1 MKYYIYL
8 LAFIFL
14 AISTQA
20 QENTIDSQKINRLK
34 EVAIAARL
42 KTTQM
47 SKLNLT
53 EMDLPQAQFILS
65 SKQLAQQQILSLSDV
80 LKNANGM
87 YIMGTTGGYQEEIAA
102 RGAAL
107 ASSNTFKNGIR
118 YFNGMKIAM
127 SGLERVEIV
136 KGNAA
141 IEYGNVAPGGVL
153 NLITKKPKFEQGGAV
168 SLSYA
173 SFQNVATAFDAY
185 GSLNKSK
192 KIAFRLNASFSNG
205 ASFRN
210 DVYST
215 TLYVNPS
222 VQINISPK
230 STLLLEAD
238 YTNNN
243 TVPDFGAGIV
253 NYKLVN
259 LPRERFTGVSWGNYA
274 AKQSLNSATF
284 STTILNHWKLNAILA
299 YRTYAT
305 DLFTNTR
312 PNGSTSGGGTLV
324 DAQGNWIR
332 GIQKTTIND
341 QYTLQQIDFTRT
353 IKKDKLKHEILIG
366 ADAEQF
372 TTTTLVYANYNNY
385 DTINIFNAY
394 NASLEPAAPVLNKS
408 TNTTMAVQRAGIYM
422 QDLISCAAK
431 FKLLLGARWNTITTN
446 TNVLTYVTQTNALSN
461 TVDKPFSPKIGLVY
475 QLNAAHMLFASYS
488 NSFSQNTGVDING
501 KALQASII
509 DQYELGLKNKIMDGK
524 IQFNLTGYSI
534 HNNNLAQTSLANG
547 NTNSNIKELAGATR
561 SAGIEVDMTYNPQ
574 KQIAIM
580 MGYSF
585 NETIYTAS
593 NIYIVGSALRYNP
606 NHTANASLHYEFSKG
621 RFKNLALGAIAQ
633 YLGLRFVG
641 RSTRL
646 TVANDY
652 YKLIPI
658 KEFIVVDLVA
668 SYKWKQWKCNAKLSN
683 IFNQL
688 NYHVHDDNSVN
699 PIAPRNASLQF
710 VYNF

>member
-1 MKYYIYL
+1 MKFYIYL

-14 AISTQA
+14 SFIARA
-20 QENTIDSQKINRLK
+20 QDNTIDSQKVNRLK
-34 EVAIAARL
+34 EVAIAASL
-42 KTTQM
+42 KTTQL

-65 SKQLAQQQILSLSDV
+65 SKQLAQQQIISLSDV
-80 LKNANGM
+80 LKNTNGI

-118 YFNGMKIAM
+118 YFNGMKLVL

-141 IEYGNVAPGGVL
+141 IEYGNVAPGGVI
-153 NLITKKPKFEQGGAV
+153 NLITKKPKVEQGGGV

-173 SFQNVATAFDAY
+173 SFQNFSSAFDVY
-185 GSLNKSK
+185 GAIDKSK
-192 KIAFRLNASFSNG
+192 RIAFRLNASYSKG

-210 DVYST
+210 DVHAASFN
-215 TLYVNPS
+215 VNPS
-222 VQINISPK
+222 LQLHVSPK

-238 YTNNN
+238 YTTNN
-243 TVPDFGAGIV
+243 TVPDFGAGII
-253 NYKLVN
+253 NYKLVD

-274 AKQSLNSATF
+274 AKQSLISAKYTTSIF
-284 STTILNHWKLNAILA
+284 SHWKLNAVLA

-324 DAQGNWIR
+324 DAQGNWRR
-332 GIQKTTIND
+332 GIQKTTVD
-341 QYTLQQIDFTRT
+341 DFYTLQQIDLTRT
-353 IKKDKLKHEILIG
+353 IKRNAFKHELLLG

-372 TTTTLVYANYNNY
+372 TTSTIVYANDNNY

-394 NASLEPAAPVLNKS
+394 NASLEPAVPVLNKS
-408 TNTTMAVQRAGIYM
+408 TKTTMAVQRAGIYV
-422 QDLISCAAK
+422 QDLISCATK
-431 FKLLLGARWNTITTN
+431 FKLLLGARLNSITTT
-446 TNVLTYVTQTNALSN
+446 TNSYTYATQTNALSN
-461 TVDKPFSPKIGLVY
+461 TTDKPFSPKIGLVY
-475 QLNAAHMLFASYS
+475 QFNAAHMLFASYS
-488 NSFSQNTGVDING
+488 NSFSQNTGIDIYG
-501 KALQASII
+501 KALPASII
-509 DQYELGLKNKIMDGK
+509 DQYELGLKNKIRDGK
-524 IQFNLTGYSI
+524 MQLNLTGYII
-534 HNNNLAQTSLANG
+534 HNDNLAQTSLANG

-561 SAGIEVDMTYNPQ
+561 SAGVEVDLMYNPQ
-574 KQIAIM
+574 KQLAIM
-580 MGYSF
+580 IGYSF

-606 NHTANASLHYEFSKG
+606 NHTANASVHYEFSKG

-633 YLGLRFVG
+633 YTGLRFVG

-646 TVANDY
+646 TVNNDNY
-652 YKLIPI
+652 QLIPI

-699 PIAPRNASLQF
+699 PITPINASLQF